1 MTEQQKRIYSLN
13 KLSYLIAA
21 GANIQILF
29 DEEGK
34 LYGTT
39 NDNQIQ
45 VYLSEYYEDAL
56 LHDFITIYGK
66 LRKLIHE
73 NKLKS

>member
-1 MTEQQKRIYSLN
+1 MEEQKRIYSLN
-13 KLSYLIAA
+13 KLAYLVAV
-21 GANIQILF
+21 GCNLQLLF

-45 VYLSEYYEDAL
+45 IYLEQYYEDVL
-56 LHDFITIYGK
+56 LHDFIVVYSNM
-66 LRKLIHE
+66 RKLIHE
-73 NKLKS
+73 NRIKSL

>member
-1 MTEQQKRIYSLN
+1 MIEQKRIYSLN
-13 KLSYLIAA
+13 KLAYLVAA

-29 DEEGK
+29 DEENK
-34 LYGTT
+34 MYGIC
-39 NDNQIQ
+39 NDEQIQ